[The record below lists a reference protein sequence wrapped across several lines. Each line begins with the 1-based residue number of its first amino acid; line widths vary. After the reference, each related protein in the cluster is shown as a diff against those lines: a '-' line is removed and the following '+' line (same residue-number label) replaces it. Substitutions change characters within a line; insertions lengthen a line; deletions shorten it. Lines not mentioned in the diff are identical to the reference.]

1 MKDEFDE
8 DDELINK
15 PFEVTEKKKL
25 SDVTSELPNVIHKPY
40 GYYEYS
46 EMDESNNRFMR
57 KQENTNSLRD
67 TIFNNQDEQIDNKKN
82 NKTGEQDLF
91 DFENDEMPF

>member
-1 MKDEFDE
+1 M
-8 DDELINK
+8 LLQN
-15 PFEVTEKKKL
+15 
-25 SDVTSELPNVIHKPY
+25 NVIHKPY

-67 TIFNNQDEQIDNKKN
+67 TIFNQTNTDKDKEDKKLN
-82 NKTGEQDLF
+82 DQLLF
-91 DFENDEMPF
+91 DFENDEIPF